1 VADGF
6 SGDVLLH
13 IHPADAAP
21 LTRTSAGT
29 IDGTAVV
36 LPTALFS
43 SIRHLEVDI
52 S

>member
-6 SGDVLLH
+6 SGDVFVH
-13 IHPADAAP
+13 IHPADATS
-21 LTRTSAGT
+21 LTRTSAGK

-36 LPTALFS
+36 LPKASFS
-43 SIRHLEVDI
+43 STRHLEVDI